1 MQNVLKN
8 ERLVM
13 MNDEFKH
20 TQHTFKHTNGISLN
34 FVDSSFGQ
42 VSVRPLQQ
50 TYPPSY
56 TLTSSGPVREVSVT
70 K

>member
-1 MQNVLKN
+1 MQMRN

-13 MNDEFKH
+13 INDEFKH
-20 TQHTFKHTNGISLN
+20 TQHTFKHTNGILRN
-34 FVDSSFGQ
+34 LVDSSVGQ

-56 TLTSSGPVREVSVT
+56 TLTSSGPVREVSAA